1 MNSKTPK
8 IICYFDL
15 FIFLLLM
22 EHCQREKIKK
32 CLSLKKYNRLMQFPI
47 SCIKIA
53 KISNPWAR
61 NSILNLRVYRFL
73 RDL

>member
-1 MNSKTPK
+1 
-8 IICYFDL
+8 
-15 FIFLLLM
+15 M